1 MLDSLRT
8 VSWQSHTSATLN
20 SLQLIPRLPVVY
32 LHVGST
38 SAMPKLT
45 YQVENAPGRIYGKNS
60 NELVFKEP
68 SANAVIYSTSTETGW
83 VKSTKKHLW
92 RGQPSEKDGGI
103 CIATI
108 DEPSH
113 ATLAVHPSRT
123 AEPTE
128 EADPAADEKAKLKL
142 KSTWFGSN
150 NRTVTFRGVTYTWT
164 GTSKIT
170 DKDAKVVA
178 KMAKPWFYQG
188 KLGDLEVDV
197 DEGDEGREVLEM
209 VLATYVQRWWE
220 EKVKA
225 EKAAEEAKEQKAKEK
240 KAAQVAAKSQK
251 QGNKK
256 EEDKKEEET
265 QEPSS

>member
-1 MLDSLRT
+1 
-8 VSWQSHTSATLN
+8 
-20 SLQLIPRLPVVY
+20 
-32 LHVGST
+32 
-38 SAMPKLT
+38 MPKLT

-92 RGQPSEKDGGI
+92 RGQPSEKEGGI

-108 DEPSH
+108 DEPSQ

-123 AEPTE
+123 ADTE
-128 EADPAADEKAKLKL
+128 EAEPASDEKAKLKL

-170 DKDAKVVA
+170 DKDGKVVA

-188 KLGDLEVDV
+188 KLGDLEIDIG
-197 DEGDEGREVLEM
+197 DGDEGREVLEM

-220 EKVKA
+220 QKVTA
-225 EKAAEEAKEQKAKEK
+225 EKAAEEAKEQKSKEK
-240 KAAQVAAKSQK
+240 KAAQVAAKSAK
-251 QGNKK
+251 QQEKK
-256 EEDKKEEET
+256 EGDKKEEAEN
-265 QEPSS
+265 QEPIS

>member
-1 MLDSLRT
+1 
-8 VSWQSHTSATLN
+8 
-20 SLQLIPRLPVVY
+20 
-32 LHVGST
+32 
-38 SAMPKLT
+38 MPKLT

-92 RGQPSEKDGGI
+92 RGKPSDKDGGI

-108 DEPSH
+108 DEPSNG

-123 AEPTE
+123 AESTRD
-128 EADPAADEKAKLKL
+128 EADDESAAAAAAAADDETAKLKL

-150 NRTVTFRGVTYTWT
+150 NRTVTFRDVTYTWT

-170 DKDAKVVA
+170 DKDGKVVA

-188 KLGDLEVDV
+188 KLGDLEIDI

-220 EKVKA
+220 DKVKA
-225 EKAAEEAKEQKAKEK
+225 DKAAEEAKEQKAKEK
-240 KAAQVAAKSQK
+240 KAAQAAAATKKK
-251 QGNKK
+251 QNKK
-256 EEDKKEEET
+256 EGDDKAET
-265 QEPSS
+265 ETHETTS

>member
-1 MLDSLRT
+1 MLDS
-8 VSWQSHTSATLN
+8 SQAGKPHPSHIK
-20 SLQLIPRLPVVY
+20 IPPDY
-32 LHVGST
+32 LSVT
-38 SAMPKLT
+38 YTITMPKLT

-92 RGQPSEKDGGI
+92 RGKPSDKDGGI

-123 AEPTE
+123 AEQPAAE
-128 EADPAADEKAKLKL
+128 EAEPADEKAKLKL

-170 DKDAKVVA
+170 DKDGKVVA

-188 KLGDLEVDV
+188 KLGDLELDV

-220 EKVKA
+220 DKVRA

-240 KAAQVAAKSQK
+240 KAAQAAQGAAKSQK
-251 QGNKK
+251 QNEKK
-256 EEDKKEEET
+256 EGDKKEEGQT
-265 QEPSS
+265 QEASL

>member
-1 MLDSLRT
+1 
-8 VSWQSHTSATLN
+8 
-20 SLQLIPRLPVVY
+20 
-32 LHVGST
+32 
-38 SAMPKLT
+38 MPKLT

-68 SANAVIYSTSTETGW
+68 SKNAVIYSTSTETGW

-92 RGQPSEKDGGI
+92 RGQPAEKDGGI

-108 DEPSH
+108 DEPTTH

-123 AEPTE
+123 AEPPAASE
-128 EADPAADEKAKLKL
+128 EAEPAAPADETEKLKL

-150 NRTVTFRGVTYTWT
+150 NRTVAFRGVTYTWT
-164 GTSKIT
+164 GTSKVT
-170 DKDAKVVA
+170 DGDGKVVA

-197 DEGDEGREVLEM
+197 EEGDGGREVLEM

-220 EKVKA
+220 DKVKA

-240 KAAQVAAKSQK
+240 KAAAAAVKSKKQK
-251 QGNKK
+251 
-256 EEDKKEEET
+256 DKKEGDKKDEAET
-265 QEPSS
+265 QEASL

>member
-1 MLDSLRT
+1 
-8 VSWQSHTSATLN
+8 
-20 SLQLIPRLPVVY
+20 
-32 LHVGST
+32 
-38 SAMPKLT
+38 MPKLT
-45 YQVENAPGRIYGKNS
+45 YQVENAPGRIFGKNS

-83 VKSTKKHLW
+83 VKSTKKYLW

-123 AEPTE
+123 AEPAE
-128 EADPAADEKAKLKL
+128 EAESAAADEKAKLKL

-150 NRTVTFRGVTYTWT
+150 NRTVTFRDVTYTWT

-170 DKDAKVVA
+170 DKDGKVVA

-188 KLGDLEVDV
+188 KLGDLEIDI
-197 DEGDEGREVLEM
+197 DDGDEGREVLEM

-240 KAAQVAAKSQK
+240 KATLAAAKLQK
-251 QGNKK
+251 QHEKK
-256 EEDKKEEET
+256 EGEKKKAEAET
-265 QEPSS
+265 QEASL

>member
-1 MLDSLRT
+1 
-8 VSWQSHTSATLN
+8 
-20 SLQLIPRLPVVY
+20 
-32 LHVGST
+32 
-38 SAMPKLT
+38 MPKLT
-45 YQVENAPGRIYGKNS
+45 YQVDNAPGRIYGKNS

-83 VKSTKKHLW
+83 VKSTRKHLW

-108 DEPSH
+108 DEPSN

-123 AEPTE
+123 AEPSGGTE
-128 EADPAADEKAKLKL
+128 EPAAAATDEKAKLKL

-150 NRTVTFRGVTYTWT
+150 NRTVTFRDVTYTWT

-170 DKDAKVVA
+170 DKDGKVVA

-188 KLGDLEVDV
+188 KLGDLEIDV
-197 DEGDEGREVLEM
+197 GEGDEGREVLEM

-225 EKAAEEAKEQKAKEK
+225 EKAAEEAKDQKAKEN
-240 KAAQVAAKSQK
+240 KAAQAAASSKK
-251 QGNKK
+251 QQDKK
-256 EEDKKEEET
+256 VGEDKTEAGT
-265 QEPSS
+265 QEPTS

>member
-1 MLDSLRT
+1 MLDRFQT
-8 VSWQSHTSATLN
+8 VFHKSHISATPV
-20 SLQLIPRLPVVY
+20 LIKLYCFTYTV
-32 LHVGST
+32 T
-38 SAMPKLT
+38 TMPKLT
-45 YQVENAPGRIYGKNS
+45 YQVENAPGRLYGKNS

-92 RGQPSEKDGGI
+92 RGKPSDKDGGI

-108 DEPSH
+108 DEPSN

-123 AEPTE
+123 AEPTTE
-128 EADPAADEKAKLKL
+128 ESEAATDETEKLKL

-170 DKDAKVVA
+170 DKDGKVVA

-209 VLATYVQRWWE
+209 VLATYLQRWWE
-220 EKVKA
+220 DKVKA

-240 KAAQVAAKSQK
+240 KAAQAAAVKSKK
-251 QGNKK
+251 QNEKK
-256 EEDKKEEET
+256 DGDKKEEAET
-265 QEPSS
+265 QDASL

>member
-1 MLDSLRT
+1 
-8 VSWQSHTSATLN
+8 
-20 SLQLIPRLPVVY
+20 
-32 LHVGST
+32 
-38 SAMPKLT
+38 MPKLT
-45 YQVENAPGRIYGKNS
+45 YQVENAPGWIYGKNS

-68 SANAVIYSTSTETGW
+68 TTNAVIYSTSTETGW

-92 RGQPSEKDGGI
+92 RGRPSEKDGGI

-108 DEPSH
+108 DEPSN

-123 AEPTE
+123 AESTE
-128 EADPAADEKAKLKL
+128 ETESAAADEKAKLKL

-150 NRTVTFRGVTYTWT
+150 NRTVTFRDVTYTWT

-170 DKDAKVVA
+170 DKDGKVVA
-178 KMAKPWFYQG
+178 KISKPWFYQG
-188 KLGDLEVDV
+188 KLGDLEIDV

-240 KAAQVAAKSQK
+240 KAAQVAAKSKK
-251 QGNKK
+251 QQ
-256 EEDKKEEET
+256 DKKEGGDKAEAET
-265 QEPSS
+265 QGPTS

>member
-1 MLDSLRT
+1 
-8 VSWQSHTSATLN
+8 
-20 SLQLIPRLPVVY
+20 
-32 LHVGST
+32 
-38 SAMPKLT
+38 MPKLT
-45 YQVENAPGRIYGKNS
+45 YQVANAPGRIYGKNS

-113 ATLAVHPSRT
+113 ATLAVHPTRT
-123 AEPTE
+123 AEPAE
-128 EADPAADEKAKLKL
+128 EAEPADEKAKLRL

-150 NRTVTFRGVTYTWT
+150 NRTVTFRDVTYTWT

-170 DKDAKVVA
+170 DKDGKVVA

-197 DEGDEGREVLEM
+197 DEGDGGREVLEM

-220 EKVKA
+220 DKVRA
-225 EKAAEEAKEQKAKEK
+225 EKAAEEAKEQKTKEKRAALAAAKE
-240 KAAQVAAKSQK
+240 QK
-251 QGNKK
+251 QHQKDEEDNKK
-256 EEDKKEEET
+256 QAEA
-265 QEPSS
+265 QEPTS

>member
-1 MLDSLRT
+1 
-8 VSWQSHTSATLN
+8 
-20 SLQLIPRLPVVY
+20 
-32 LHVGST
+32 
-38 SAMPKLT
+38 MPKLT

-92 RGQPSEKDGGI
+92 RGQPGEKDGGI

-123 AEPTE
+123 AEPAE
-128 EADPAADEKAKLKL
+128 EAEPAPADDKAKLKL

-150 NRTVTFRGVTYTWT
+150 NRTVTFRDATYTWT

-170 DKDAKVVA
+170 DKDGKVVA

-188 KLGDLEVDV
+188 KLGDLDIDV

-220 EKVKA
+220 DKVRA

-240 KAAQVAAKSQK
+240 KAAQTAAKLQK
-251 QGNKK
+251 QHQKK
-256 EEDKKEEET
+256 EEDSKKEAGT
-265 QEPSS
+265 QEPTS

>member
-1 MLDSLRT
+1 
-8 VSWQSHTSATLN
+8 
-20 SLQLIPRLPVVY
+20 
-32 LHVGST
+32 
-38 SAMPKLT
+38 MPQLT

-92 RGQPSEKDGGI
+92 RGKPSEKDGGI

-123 AEPTE
+123 AEPIE
-128 EADPAADEKAKLKL
+128 ETDSAAADEKAKLKL

-150 NRTVTFRGVTYTWT
+150 NRTVTFRDVTYTWT

-170 DKDAKVVA
+170 DKDGKVVA

-188 KLGDLEVDV
+188 KLGDLEIDV

-220 EKVKA
+220 QKVTA

-240 KAAQVAAKSQK
+240 RAAQVAAKSKK
-251 QGNKK
+251 QQ
-256 EEDKKEEET
+256 DKKEGDDKAEAET
-265 QEPSS
+265 QEPAS

>member
-1 MLDSLRT
+1 
-8 VSWQSHTSATLN
+8 
-20 SLQLIPRLPVVY
+20 
-32 LHVGST
+32 
-38 SAMPKLT
+38 MPKLT
-45 YQVENAPGRIYGKNS
+45 YTVANAPGRIYGKNS

-92 RGQPSEKDGGI
+92 RGQPGEKEGGI

-108 DEPSH
+108 DEPSN

-123 AEPTE
+123 AEAG
-128 EADPAADEKAKLKL
+128 EADDESAPSDEKAKLKL

-170 DKDAKVVA
+170 DKDGKVVA

-188 KLGDLEVDV
+188 KLGDLEVDI
-197 DEGDEGREVLEM
+197 DDGDEGREVLEM

-220 EKVKA
+220 QKVTA
-225 EKAAEEAKEQKAKEK
+225 ERAAEEAKEQKNKEK
-240 KAAQVAAKSQK
+240 KAAQAAQAAAKSQK
-251 QGNKK
+251 QEEKKK
-256 EEDKKEEET
+256 EEAEA

>member
-1 MLDSLRT
+1 
-8 VSWQSHTSATLN
+8 
-20 SLQLIPRLPVVY
+20 
-32 LHVGST
+32 
-38 SAMPKLT
+38 MPKLT

-108 DEPSH
+108 DEPSN

-123 AEPTE
+123 AEPTTTE
-128 EADPAADEKAKLKL
+128 EAESGSAAGDEKAKLKL

-170 DKDAKVVA
+170 DKDGKVVA

-188 KLGDLEVDV
+188 KLGDLEIDV
-197 DEGDEGREVLEM
+197 EEGDEGREVLEM

-220 EKVKA
+220 DKVKA

-240 KAAQVAAKSQK
+240 KAAQAAAAASKK
-251 QGNKK
+251 QNEKK
-256 EEDKKEEET
+256 EGDKKGEAEA
-265 QEPSS
+265 QEASL

>member
-1 MLDSLRT
+1 
-8 VSWQSHTSATLN
+8 
-20 SLQLIPRLPVVY
+20 
-32 LHVGST
+32 
-38 SAMPKLT
+38 MPKLT

-83 VKSTKKHLW
+83 VKSTKKYLW

-123 AEPTE
+123 AEPAE
-128 EADPAADEKAKLKL
+128 EAESAAADEKAKLKL

-150 NRTVTFRGVTYTWT
+150 NRTVTFRDVTYTWT

-170 DKDAKVVA
+170 DKDGKVVA

-188 KLGDLEVDV
+188 KLGDLEIDV

-225 EKAAEEAKEQKAKEK
+225 EKAADEAKEQKAKEK
-240 KAAQVAAKSQK
+240 KATLAAAKLQK
-251 QGNKK
+251 EHEKK
-256 EEDKKEEET
+256 EGEKKKAEAET
-265 QEPSS
+265 QESSL

>member
-1 MLDSLRT
+1 
-8 VSWQSHTSATLN
+8 
-20 SLQLIPRLPVVY
+20 
-32 LHVGST
+32 
-38 SAMPKLT
+38 MPKLT

-83 VKSTKKHLW
+83 IKDTKKHLW
-92 RGQPSEKDGGI
+92 RGKPSEKEGGI

-108 DEPSH
+108 DEPTN

-123 AEPTE
+123 AEPKNEETE
-128 EADPAADEKAKLKL
+128 SAAAAADEKAKLKL

-170 DKDAKVVA
+170 DKDGKVVA

-188 KLGDLEVDV
+188 KLGDLEIDV

-220 EKVKA
+220 DKVKA

-240 KAAQVAAKSQK
+240 GAAQAAAKAKK
-251 QGNKK
+251 QQ
-256 EEDKKEEET
+256 DKKEGDDKAETGT
-265 QEPSS
+265 QETAS

>member
-1 MLDSLRT
+1 
-8 VSWQSHTSATLN
+8 
-20 SLQLIPRLPVVY
+20 
-32 LHVGST
+32 
-38 SAMPKLT
+38 MPKLT

-92 RGQPSEKDGGI
+92 RGKPSDKDGGI

-108 DEPSH
+108 DEPSS

-123 AEPTE
+123 AETKSE
-128 EADPAADEKAKLKL
+128 EADSTATDEKAKLKL

-150 NRTVTFRGVTYTWT
+150 NRTVTFRDVTYTWT

-170 DKDAKVVA
+170 DKDGKVVA

-188 KLGDLEVDV
+188 KLGDLEIDI
-197 DEGDEGREVLEM
+197 DDGDEGREVLEM

-240 KAAQVAAKSQK
+240 KAAQAAVTAKK
-251 QGNKK
+251 QQ
-256 EEDKKEEET
+256 DKKEGDDKANTET
-265 QEPSS
+265 QETAS

>member
-1 MLDSLRT
+1 
-8 VSWQSHTSATLN
+8 
-20 SLQLIPRLPVVY
+20 
-32 LHVGST
+32 
-38 SAMPKLT
+38 MPKLT
-45 YQVENAPGRIYGKNS
+45 YQVANAPGRIFGKNS

-83 VKSTKKHLW
+83 VKSTKKYVW
-92 RGQPSEKDGGI
+92 RGQPSEKEGGI

-108 DEPSH
+108 DEPSY

-123 AEPTE
+123 AETE
-128 EADPAADEKAKLKL
+128 EAETASDDKAKLKL

-150 NRTVTFRGVTYTWT
+150 NRTVTFRGITYTWT

-170 DKDAKVVA
+170 DKDGKVVA

-188 KLGDLEVDV
+188 KLGDLEIDI
-197 DEGDEGREVLEM
+197 DDGEEGREVLEM

-240 KAAQVAAKSQK
+240 KATQAAVKSQK
-251 QGNKK
+251 QQEKK
-256 EEDKKEEET
+256 ESDNKEEAQT

>member
-1 MLDSLRT
+1 
-8 VSWQSHTSATLN
+8 
-20 SLQLIPRLPVVY
+20 
-32 LHVGST
+32 
-38 SAMPKLT
+38 MPQLT

-92 RGQPSEKDGGI
+92 RGKPSEKDGGI

-123 AEPTE
+123 AEPTQE
-128 EADPAADEKAKLKL
+128 TESAAAADEKAKLKL

-150 NRTVTFRGVTYTWT
+150 NRTVTFRDVTYTWT

-170 DKDAKVVA
+170 DKDGKVVA

-188 KLGDLEVDV
+188 KLGDLEIDV

-220 EKVKA
+220 QKVTA
-225 EKAAEEAKEQKAKEK
+225 EKAAEEAKGQKAKEK
-240 KAAQVAAKSQK
+240 RAAQVAAKSKK
-251 QGNKK
+251 QQ
-256 EEDKKEEET
+256 DKKEGDDKAETET
-265 QEPSS
+265 QEPTS

>member
-1 MLDSLRT
+1 
-8 VSWQSHTSATLN
+8 
-20 SLQLIPRLPVVY
+20 
-32 LHVGST
+32 
-38 SAMPKLT
+38 MPKLT
-45 YQVENAPGRIYGKNS
+45 YQVANAPGRIYGKNS

-128 EADPAADEKAKLKL
+128 EAESAAADEKAKLKL

-150 NRTVTFRGVTYTWT
+150 NRTVTFRDVTYTWT

-170 DKDAKVVA
+170 DKDGKVVA

-188 KLGDLEVDV
+188 KLGDLEIDV

-240 KAAQVAAKSQK
+240 KAVQVAAKSQK
-251 QGNKK
+251 QHEKK
-256 EEDKKEEET
+256 EEDKKKAEAET
-265 QEPSS
+265 QEPSL